1 MSRIRLSSLVCRSGG
16 GGVAVGVGG
25 GGGEKQRLV
34 SCWHHR

>member
-1 MSRIRLSSLVCRSGG
+1 MSRIRLSSLVNRSGG
-16 GGVAVGVGG
+16 GKVAVVFGA